1 MPLFRFYSKTLMAY
15 IKEVHALA
23 FTSFTHEASI
33 LAYNQEVPAL
43 THEAPI
49 LAYTQEVPQNKRCL
63 HL

>member
-1 MPLFRFYSKTLMAY
+1 MAY